1 MNDMDYYKEKFK
13 STMSEEDLQKL
24 IERDEAGERVSDI
37 EEMKELFRATGR
49 KAIEAMEK
57 GIEAKKE
64 IEKYNKENSTNIEF
78 PDWVLEGDDLDVI
91 DKIIDGMWVIF
102 FPDNNRSILG
112 SNISSVKKRPILR
125 LSERR

>member
-1 MNDMDYYKEKFK
+1 MDYYKEKFK
-13 STMSEEDLQKL
+13 STMNEEDLQKL

-37 EEMKELFRATGR
+37 EEMKELLRATGR

-91 DKIIDGMWVIF
+91 DKIIDGM
-102 FPDNNRSILG
+102 
-112 SNISSVKKRPILR
+112 
-125 LSERR
+125 

>member
-1 MNDMDYYKEKFK
+1 MDYYKEKFK

-64 IEKYNKENSTNIEF
+64 IEKYNKENNTNIEF
-78 PDWVLEGDDLDVI
+78 PDWILEGDDLDVI

-102 FPDNNRSILG
+102 FSR
-112 SNISSVKKRPILR
+112 
-125 LSERR
+125 

>member
-64 IEKYNKENSTNIEF
+64 IEKYNKENNTNIEF
-78 PDWVLEGDDLDVI
+78 PDWILERDDLDVI
-91 DKIIDGMWVIF
+91 DEIIDG
-102 FPDNNRSILG
+102 L
-112 SNISSVKKRPILR
+112 
-125 LSERR
+125 

>member
-24 IERDEAGERVSDI
+24 IERDAAGERVSDI

-49 KAIEAMEK
+49 KAIEAMEE

-64 IEKYNKENSTNIEF
+64 NEKYNKENNTNIEF
-78 PDWVLEGDDLDVI
+78 PDWILEGDDLDVI

-125 LSERR
+125 LSERQ

>member
-37 EEMKELFRATGR
+37 EEMKELLRATGR

-78 PDWVLEGDDLDVI
+78 PDWVLDGDDLDVI
-91 DKIIDGMWVIF
+91 DKIIDGM
-102 FPDNNRSILG
+102 
-112 SNISSVKKRPILR
+112 
-125 LSERR
+125 